1 MIERELNLS
10 FIMKFL
16 GMMGIQE
23 LFQDLKE
30 IEPSFSNRMG
40 INWLG

>member
-1 MIERELNLS
+1 MTKRELSLS

-23 LFQDLKE
+23 LFQDLKG